1 MGRDQ
6 RGVGPWPLPRIPTSC
21 PISLLPIPLCGLPLR
36 SDRGGWGGK
45 DGSGDHCREV
55 TGKCRPL
62 PIPQK
67 DDCSGD
73 GKGAVVSWTTRPKFL
88 YAALHDAMHATA
100 GAAKA
105 LKPKPR
111 NGSIRP
117 KQERGKGQRQR
128 GFGVWMRAGHT
139 HIQHSPSATAKNPKT
154 STSTECIGTNSW
166 DRMASIK
173 SAKSSKEVWAK
184 SLRDRCKIDMCEN
197 ESDNTSAEA
206 KLKLGH
212 VKWG

>member
-1 MGRDQ
+1 MANMPSCSLYIYTHILELEHTCTMGRDQ

-73 GKGAVVSWTTRPKFL
+73 GKGAVVSWTTRPIFL
-88 YAALHDAMHATA
+88 YGALCMQSCN
-100 GAAKA
+100 AAKA
-105 LKPKPR
+105 TARAAKASKAEPR

-117 KQERGKGQRQR
+117 KIGKGQGVKAKRFWGVDAGRAYPHPTLSAIQR
-128 GFGVWMRAGHT
+128 
-139 HIQHSPSATAKNPKT
+139 S
-154 STSTECIGTNSW
+154 
-166 DRMASIK
+166 
-173 SAKSSKEVWAK
+173 
-184 SLRDRCKIDMCEN
+184 
-197 ESDNTSAEA
+197 
-206 KLKLGH
+206 
-212 VKWG
+212 